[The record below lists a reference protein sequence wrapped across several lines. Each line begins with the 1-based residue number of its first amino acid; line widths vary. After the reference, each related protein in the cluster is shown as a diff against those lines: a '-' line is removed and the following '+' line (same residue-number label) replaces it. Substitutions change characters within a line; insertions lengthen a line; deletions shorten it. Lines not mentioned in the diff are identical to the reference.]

1 MRTVIGNADRQGKGA
16 VMHFNKPQKE
26 AVQTGALNIDGNK
39 LMANVNHIRQSK
51 KVFSN

>member
-39 LMANVNHIRQSK
+39 LMANVGGES
-51 KVFSN
+51 FDYGSF